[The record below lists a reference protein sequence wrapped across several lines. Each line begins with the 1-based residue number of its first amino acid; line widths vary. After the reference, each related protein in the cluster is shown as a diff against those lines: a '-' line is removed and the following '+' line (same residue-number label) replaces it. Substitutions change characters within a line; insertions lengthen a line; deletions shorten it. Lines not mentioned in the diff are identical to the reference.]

1 MEGWDYEGALKDG
14 ERDGESEGAMENIGF
29 IVLSF
34 HLTVADCSI
43 QVPWSHFLL
52 SPTQLLNF
60 ISLSLSLPLS
70 HSLSPSLPLSLSISL
85 PLSAPSLFLYF
96 MIHHSIH

>member
-14 ERDGESEGAMENIGF
+14 ERDGEREGEMENIGF

-34 HLTVADCSI
+34 HLTVADCFI

-52 SPTQLLNF
+52 SPTQLLNS
-60 ISLSLSLPLS
+60 ISLSLSL
-70 HSLSPSLPLSLSISL
+70 SLSISL
-85 PLSAPSLFLYF
+85 SLLLPFF
-96 MIHHSIH
+96 SFS